1 MPLNDPLQPRR
12 LTLRVSAST
21 WRIALRLARGRADG
35 RIETLLEKWLCD
47 LAEGETR
54 RGCAEAGW
62 TGAWLTTLPGPTL
75 PPELLD
81 RTMPLN
87 ADDEADSAATRPR
100 LRDDEVMGSTYGAY
114 PWDGWEKYAV
124 AHGVAAELAALG
136 RAVIREAWQ
145 HAWDER
151 LRSLCGWRDDGRRM
165 LRLAQRHPALA
176 EKRWTRLLD
185 TDGGRYDP
193 ATGRV
198 L

>member
-1 MPLNDPLQPRR
+1 GKPPDMPDAKKTGLTGFAGKPPRR
-12 LTLRVSAST
+12 VSLRITVDVETREAAERIARDYARRGLESVLAAFVGDLAVAATRPGSWEHERVSA
-21 WRIALRLARGRADG
+21 
-35 RIETLLEKWLCD
+35 WLSSHVWEC
-47 LAEGETR
+47 E
-54 RGCAEAGW
+54 
-62 TGAWLTTLPGPTL
+62 P
-75 PPELLD
+75 
-81 RTMPLN
+81 
-87 ADDEADSAATRPR
+87 ADDQPR
-100 LRDDEVMGSTYGAY
+100 LRDDEVMGSAYGAY

-136 RAVIREAWQ
+136 RLVIREAWQ

-165 LRLAQRHPALA
+165 LRLARRNPALA

-193 ATGRV
+193 ETGRV

>member
-1 MPLNDPLQPRR
+1 MMPLSPDDNQPRR
-12 LTLRVSAST
+12 LTLRVSAPT
-21 WRIALRLARGRADG
+21 WRIAHRLACGRADG
-35 RIETLLEKWLCD
+35 RIETLLEKWLND

-54 RGCAEAGW
+54 PGCAEAGW
-62 TGAWLTTLPGPTL
+62 TGAWLTTLPGPPL
-75 PPELLD
+75 PPELLA
-81 RTMPLN
+81 RTLPLN
-87 ADDEADSAATRPR
+87 PDDETPR
-100 LRDDEVMGSTYGAY
+100 LRDDEVMGSAYGAY

-136 RAVIREAWQ
+136 RLVIREAWQ
-145 HAWDER
+145 HGWPER

-165 LRLAQRHPALA
+165 LRLAQRKPALA

-193 ATGRV
+193 ETGRV